1 MSYKIEIN
9 ADSISELA
17 GKLLALASQMHA
29 TPVDPVMPEVKRATT
44 KKPKEV
50 VTEKAVEVTEEPV
63 GEPTAP
69 PAIEASPAPDTT
81 PESDTATSDTGQ
93 TAPTSA
99 SHTEALDFEKD
110 VTPLVL
116 QAVKA
121 KGKPWV
127 QEVLS
132 QFGVERASQVPD
144 EQLGELVAIL
154 KDGL

>member
-17 GKLLALASQMHA
+17 GKLLALASQMQV
-29 TPVDPVMPEVKRATT
+29 TPADPVMPEVKRATT

-81 PESDTATSDTGQ
+81 PESDTTTSGTGQ

-99 SHTEALDFEKD
+99 SPSEALDFEKD

-154 KDGL
+154 KDGI

>member
-1 MSYKIEIN
+1 MSYKIEIT
-9 ADSISELA
+9 AGTTAELA
-17 GKLLALASQMHA
+17 GKLLALAAQMQ
-29 TPVDPVMPEVKRATT
+29 VSDPVMPEVREAP
-44 KKPKEV
+44 KPKKAKA
-50 VTEKAVEVTEEPV
+50 EKVAEVTEEPV

-69 PAIEASPAPDTT
+69 PAIEASPAPDTS
-81 PESDTATSDTGQ
+81 PESDTTTSDTGQ

-99 SHTEALDFEKD
+99 SPTEALDFEKD

-116 QAVKA
+116 QAVKD

-154 KDGL
+154 KDAL

>member
-17 GKLLALASQMHA
+17 GKLLALASQMQV
-29 TPVDPVMPEVKRATT
+29 TPTDPVMPEVKRATT

-50 VTEKAVEVTEEPV
+50 VTEKAEEVVEEPV
-63 GEPTAP
+63 GEPSTP
-69 PAIEASPAPDTT
+69 ETSQPTPDT
-81 PESDTATSDTGQ
+81 S
-93 TAPTSA
+93 SA
-99 SHTEALDFEKD
+99 SEQPTTPPSSTTTSGAAPEQALDFEKD

-154 KDGL
+154 KDGI